1 MKIAGVFSF
10 MVSDCLGSKA
20 MNCTELFQFIEFIG
34 IMNAEFFDGLCAH
47 FLFLQLMC
55 MCFKLSG
62 DLRVLKCK
70 ICLH

>member
-10 MVSDCLGSKA
+10 TVGELLGSKA

-47 FLFLQLMC
+47 FLFLQLMR
-55 MCFKLSG
+55 MFLS
-62 DLRVLKCK
+62 LAV
-70 ICLH
+70 I

>member
-10 MVSDCLGSKA
+10 RVGELLGSKA

-47 FLFLQLMC
+47 FLFLQLMR
-55 MCFKLSG
+55 MFLS
-62 DLRVLKCK
+62 LAV
-70 ICLH
+70 I

>member
-10 MVSDCLGSKA
+10 RVGELLGSKA

-55 MCFKLSG
+55 V
-62 DLRVLKCK
+62 D
-70 ICLH
+70 

>member
-1 MKIAGVFSF
+1 
-10 MVSDCLGSKA
+10 

-55 MCFKLSG
+55 MCFKLSV